1 MNNGQLP
8 DDFISRIVGQL
19 ARDEGETPPGIAVRL
34 SGSRLKALKLVEKP
48 SHAKALGWLTLS
60 GLATAV
66 VLVVA
71 VSLWTRAPKPYEI
84 AMNPDDLE
92 VLTAPEHFELY
103 RDLDFYRWLAGGENG
118 R

>member
-1 MNNGQLP
+1 MKNGESP
-8 DDFISRIVGQL
+8 DDFTRRIVGQL
-19 ARDEGETPPGIAVRL
+19 AHDEEETPPGIAARL
-34 SGSRLKALKLVEKP
+34 RESRLKALEPVERP
-48 SHAKALGWLTLS
+48 SRARTLGWLTLS
-60 GLATAV
+60 GVATAV

-71 VSLWTRAPKPYEI
+71 ISLWNRPPKPYEI

-92 VLTAPEHFELY
+92 VLTAPEQIELY